1 MSTELSRVNSHKRRK
16 QEDKQ
21 KRAQK
26 RQELVSELKRSKRP
40 KTTIPSASQTNLES
54 TSTRTR
60 RKPASEPAPV
70 MELDDSAPIPARTET
85 YASKKIKISKYFINT
100 LIILFVLLT
109 AFLLWWGVMDA
120 PPLEE
125 LW

>member
-1 MSTELSRVNSHKRRK
+1 MSTELSRVSSHKRRK
-16 QEDKQ
+16 EEEKQ

-26 RQELVSELKRSKRP
+26 RKELVSVRMRSSRSGTAASSAAG
-40 KTTIPSASQTNLES
+40 TTAER
-54 TSTRTR
+54 TSRAR
-60 RKPASEPAPV
+60 RKSQKEPTKKPV
-70 MELDDSAPIPARTET
+70 EEDGPIPARTAT

-109 AFLLWWGVMDA
+109 AFLVWWGVKDA